1 MRKFFLIFIFLFGAF
16 WANALELSESFI
28 YDKAFWQNSISVS
41 QDLSY
46 MFNVGLNFDLTEHDD
61 IENHI
66 YTFAL
71 PLMFHTERFGL
82 FFRPFIIPDN
92 ANDASAFGAKLA
104 FNLGLKR
111 DDIDNSSSDLFLAV
125 GFAGQ
130 DAYIAKTGLGSQKEK
145 FNQLVYEGGL
155 MIDYFNVYFFE
166 IGGNVF
172 DYISGISDVE
182 GVAGVLDQQNVS
194 SLDTLNYVLN
204 LPKGSIGAK
213 IKWNSQ
219 ASQSLNTISYRYIE
233 FRDKNVCAHHTI
245 MFSSLIKVS
254 YNWYIN
260 LAYNHI
266 FINSQKDKDIFKGS
280 ISFKF

>member
-1 MRKFFLIFIFLFGAF
+1 MRKFLLIFIFLASAF
-16 WANALELSESFI
+16 LANALELSESFT
-28 YDKAFWQNSISVS
+28 YDKAFWQNNISVS

-71 PLMFHTERFGL
+71 PLMFHTERLGL
-82 FFRPFIIPDN
+82 FLRPFITPDN
-92 ANDASAFGAKLA
+92 ANDASAFGAKLS
-104 FNLGLKR
+104 FSLGLKR

-125 GFAGQ
+125 GFASQ
-130 DAYIAKTGLGSQKEK
+130 DAYVAKTGLGSQKED
-145 FNQLVYEGGL
+145 FNHLVYEGGL
-155 MIDYFNVYFFE
+155 MVDYFNVYFFE
-166 IGGNVF
+166 ISGNVF
-172 DYISGISDVE
+172 DYVSGISGVE
-182 GVAGVLDQQNVS
+182 SVAGVLDQQNVS

-219 ASQSLNTISYRYIE
+219 VSQSLNTISYRYIE
-233 FRDKNVCAHHTI
+233 FRDKDVCAQHTL
-245 MFSSLIKVS
+245 MFSSLIKLS
-254 YNWYIN
+254 YNWYVN

-266 FINSQKDKDIFKGS
+266 FINSQTDKDIFKGS